1 MVEPHFTMLWSEE
14 IPHRTFTDDQGRS
27 VEVVVVAGKLGD
39 AEGPRTPPNSW
50 ASRPESA
57 FAIYTIKLD
66 PGARWTLPPAEPGLN
81 RVLYTFVGDD
91 LKVDTLTADG
101 PMLVQVASD
110 RPVALGGGKSGGEI
124 LMLQAR
130 PIGEPVAQHGPF
142 VMNTRAEIQQAFAD
156 YRSTGFG
163 GWPWPSND
171 PVHEREEGRFA
182 IHADGRKERPA

>member
-1 MVEPHFTMLWSEE
+1 
-14 IPHRTFTDDQGRS
+14 
-27 VEVVVVAGKLGD
+27 
-39 AEGPRTPPNSW
+39 
-50 ASRPESA
+50 
-57 FAIYTIKLD
+57 
-66 PGARWTLPPAEPGLN
+66 
-81 RVLYTFVGDD
+81 
-91 LKVDTLTADG
+91 
-101 PMLVQVASD
+101 
-110 RPVALGGGKSGGEI
+110 VALGGGKSGGEI